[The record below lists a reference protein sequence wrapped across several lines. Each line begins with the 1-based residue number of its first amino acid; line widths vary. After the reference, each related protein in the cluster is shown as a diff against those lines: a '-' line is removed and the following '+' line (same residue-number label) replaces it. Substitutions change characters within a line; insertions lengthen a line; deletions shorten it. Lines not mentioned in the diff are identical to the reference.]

1 TWQVKSVRF
10 RNRRRARSLVTCGR
24 HDDRRWTMG
33 AETRS
38 RERVPADGRDAR
50 ARLALAAH
58 DTTRAAAELRTA
70 AAYVRVQSSAADSDG
85 WTAGAVQAS
94 LEDLERELRISEQRA
109 P

>member
-1 TWQVKSVRF
+1 
-10 RNRRRARSLVTCGR
+10 
-24 HDDRRWTMG
+24 MG

-70 AAYVRVQSSAADSDG
+70 AA
-85 WTAGAVQAS
+85 
-94 LEDLERELRISEQRA
+94 
-109 P
+109 